1 VIKKRQV
8 LSLGSF
14 LGILVLFGCSGEDT
28 ESGFTLPIIRS
39 ATESTVASEPAGS
52 TTTLPI
58 FSELYTI
65 QSGDTLSEIAK
76 IFGVSVDDLIS
87 YNAISDPDA
96 IEAGQV
102 LKVPAPATPLV
113 IIPATSTTLTP

>member
-1 VIKKRQV
+1 MNRTLLICGASG
-8 LSLGSF
+8 LFGA
-14 LGILVLFGCSGEDT
+14 LVLMGCSGGD
-28 ESGFTLPIIRS
+28 SGSGLTLPIVRS
-39 ATESTVASEPAGS
+39 VPESSVVQES

-65 QSGDTLSEIAK
+65 QSGDTLSEIAQ

-87 YNAISDPDA
+87 FNAISNPDA

-102 LKVPAPATPLV
+102 LKVPAPANPPV
-113 IIPATSTTLTP
+113 INPPESTTLAP

>member
-1 VIKKRQV
+1 VIRKRQA
-8 LSLGSF
+8 LRLGSF
-14 LGILVLFGCSGEDT
+14 FGILLFFGCSGEET

-39 ATESTVASEPAGS
+39 MTESTVASGPSES

-58 FSELYTI
+58 FSESYTI
-65 QSGDTLSEIAK
+65 QSGDTLSEIAQ

-87 YNAISDPDA
+87 FNAISDPDA

-102 LKVPAPATPLV
+102 LKVPAPANPLV
-113 IIPATSTTLTP
+113 IIPTTSTTLAP

>member
-1 VIKKRQV
+1 VIRKRQAF
-8 LSLGSF
+8 SLGSF

-39 ATESTVASEPAGS
+39 TTESTVASGPSESA
-52 TTTLPI
+52 TTLPV

-65 QSGDTLSEIAK
+65 QSGDTLSEIAQ

-96 IEAGQV
+96 IAAGQV
-102 LKVPAPATPLV
+102 LKVPVPANPSA
-113 IIPATSTTLTP
+113 IIPTTSTIVTP

>member
-1 VIKKRQV
+1 MIKKRQV

-39 ATESTVASEPAGS
+39 TTESTVATEPAGS

-113 IIPATSTTLTP
+113 IIPTTSTIVTP